1 MHAIPS
7 HDVLEDGDVLH
18 HPVFGFAQVTGKQ
31 RDATRVRWE
40 SPGPHHPPAVG
51 HEVVA
56 SGYRRCTPGGFFAR
70 SVRDPDAARAHLARD
85 PLSALAELIH
95 ELGEPQ
101 REEDLVD
108 WLLQRGLLT
117 RARAGSWL
125 ETLRPVL
132 ARDARFVRDDGTL
145 GLHGGFR
152 RDAQVRPVPS
162 PGSLDPCEALPY
174 AERLA
179 LAVTTLH
186 AAGIG
191 LMDREG
197 AIAEGPDGFVLTA
210 GGPADAA
217 RRREDV
223 RRVIRDVLT
232 HAVGALPSEEQLAG
246 LELVACLG
254 GTCLSLPPEF
264 LAVVATACAPDPEHR
279 PQDAFALARALAD
292 ARATAEFRARAGMV
306 RGACAAAGFDT
317 HVGLAKSLHAQTNQ
331 DSFVAI
337 GEQDFALLAVCDG
350 ISQCTAGS
358 GDLASALAAR
368 ALRAHWNEHAS
379 TLADATDTRVS
390 AWLHEALTRAN
401 QAVCD
406 GARRVAGAELERR
419 IPMGTTA
426 VVAVTRG
433 NRVHLAS
440 LGDSRAYLV
449 GTHGVAML
457 TTDHNA
463 TADAIRD
470 GFARGEHTTDGQ
482 EGWALTRF
490 LGHFDEAMQ
499 AVLPA
504 PFERTVDLLPGEWLI
519 LCSDGFTDYAADDE
533 AGIARILRDAARKV
547 ADMPAGSAAMELAR
561 RLVSAANRGGG
572 GDNVTVVAL
581 TLTAPASDRAA

>member
-1 MHAIPS
+1 MHAIPN

-18 HPVFGFAQVTGKQ
+18 HPVFGFAQVTRKE

-40 SPGPHHPPAVG
+40 TPGPHHPPAVG
-51 HEVVA
+51 HELVA
-56 SGYRRCTPGGFFAR
+56 SGYRRCAPGGFFAR

-85 PLSALAELIH
+85 PLGAVAELVH

-117 RARAGSWL
+117 RTRSDAWL
-125 ETLRPVL
+125 DALRPL
-132 ARDARFVRDDGTL
+132 IARDPRFSRDDGVL
-145 GLHGGFR
+145 GLQGAFQP
-152 RDAQVRPVPS
+152 DAQARPVPT
-162 PGSLDPCEALPY
+162 PGTLAPGDALPY

-179 LAVTTLH
+179 LAAANLH
-186 AAGIG
+186 AAGIA
-191 LMDREG
+191 LMDRDG
-197 AIAEGPDGFVLTA
+197 AIAEGPDGFVLTG
-210 GGPADAA
+210 GGPADALA
-217 RRREDV
+217 RREDV
-223 RRVIRDVLT
+223 RRVMRAVLA
-232 HAVGALPSEEQLAG
+232 HAVGPLPSDAQLGG

-254 GTCLSLPPEF
+254 GACPSLPPEF
-264 LAVVATACAPDPEHR
+264 LAVLASACAPDPEHR
-279 PQDAFALARALAD
+279 PPDAFALARVLAD
-292 ARATAEFRARAGMV
+292 ARATSEFRARAGMV

-331 DSFVAI
+331 DSFVAV
-337 GEQDFALLAVCDG
+337 GEQDCALLAVCDG
-350 ISQCTAGS
+350 ISQCNAGS
-358 GDLASALAAR
+358 GDLASALASR
-368 ALRAHWNEHAS
+368 ALRTHWNEHAS
-379 TLADATDTRVS
+379 TLGDATDARVS
-390 AWLHEALTRAN
+390 AWIADALTRAN
-401 QAVCD
+401 HAVCD
-406 GARRVAGAELERR
+406 GARRIAGADLERR

-449 GTHGVAML
+449 GTHGVALL

-463 TADAIRD
+463 TADVIRE
-470 GFARGEHTTDGQ
+470 GFARGGHTTDGN

-499 AVLPA
+499 ASLPA

-533 AGIARILRDAARKV
+533 AGLARILRDAARKV
-547 ADMPAGSAAMELAR
+547 ADTAAGPAAMELAR

-581 TLTAPASDRAA
+581 TLTAPAADRPA